1 MVTLESIDLE
11 NGYKLEISHDD
22 YAESPRHDDNL
33 GTFWTWHRRYSSPD
47 KHSIPDPMYKLP
59 ADTIGIKVWM
69 YDHSGCSYAAADA
82 NPFHCPWDSG
92 QVGWIFATREDI
104 RKWFGV
110 KRITKTIIQM
120 TLDLLE
126 HEVEI
131 YSQWVNGEV
140 YRWTVLDAEGEEI
153 DSCGGYYGS
162 TREEIIE
169 EAKQCLNISH

>member
-1 MVTLESIDLE
+1 MTLESIDLE

-22 YAESPRHDDNL
+22 YAESPRDWDPIDSK
-33 GTFWTWHRRYSSPD
+33 FYTWHRRYMSPD
-47 KHSIPDPMYKLP
+47 PHGISEPMYALP

-69 YDHSGCSYAAADA
+69 YDHSGHCYAAADT

-92 QVGWIFATREDI
+92 QVGWIFITRADA
-104 RKWFGV
+104 RLRLGV
-110 KRITKTIIQM
+110 KRLTKKHVEKIIEQ
-120 TLDLLE
+120 LKS
-126 HEVEI
+126 EVEI

-169 EAKQCLNISH
+169 EAKQCLTINN